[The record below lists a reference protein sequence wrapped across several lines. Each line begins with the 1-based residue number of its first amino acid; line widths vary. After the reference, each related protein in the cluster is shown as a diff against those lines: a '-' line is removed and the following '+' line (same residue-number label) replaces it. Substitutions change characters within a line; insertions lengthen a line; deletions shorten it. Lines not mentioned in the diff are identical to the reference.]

1 MTMKNNKELINT
13 IVYKLKN
20 LKEMKLDDLKIL
32 KISVRKQPFEYKK
45 NLFRYILC

>member
-20 LKEMKLDDLKIL
+20 LKE
-32 KISVRKQPFEYKK
+32 KQDRRIKK
-45 NLFRYILC
+45 